1 MSHLRR
7 LCPHKLV
14 FTWQK
19 SVEDVWTR
27 LLFSGKANCMK
38 IQGSPRTVQPQALRI
53 NFKKWKMI
61 FCACVW
67 LDVFFLFCQNSR
79 AAWVS
84 YCCVRNEGHSRGVSP
99 ASKTAAPRHH
109 LFNLLAALHPYAQHR
124 GWNCRFIKWVDLL
137 CAAGMDDCICFSWH
151 WFYQVVFLVE
161 ATSPCKPKLD
171 IQDSIY
177 QRCCVF

>member
-1 MSHLRR
+1 MFELACFSLAKQTVWKYKAAHVLYNLRHWELILKNEKWSFVPVFGWMS
-7 LCPHKLV
+7 
-14 FTWQK
+14 
-19 SVEDVWTR
+19 
-27 LLFSGKANCMK
+27 
-38 IQGSPRTVQPQALRI
+38 
-53 NFKKWKMI
+53 
-61 FCACVW
+61 
-67 LDVFFLFCQNSR
+67 FFLFCQNSR

-137 CAAGMDDCICFSWH
+137 CAAGTDDCICFSWH